1 MNRVNN
7 TKPIRELAYKI
18 REKILEKVF
27 AYVKDDFIWSSQ
39 GLSKVTNLLKDFQ
52 CVQFFESTLIKYEF
66 DESLPKSFLNN
77 LIEILHEYDGS
88 PTHTRRGS

>member
-1 MNRVNN
+1 MNRIND

-27 AYVKDDFIWSSQ
+27 AYVNDDFIWSSE
-39 GLSKVTNLLKDFQ
+39 GFSKVTNLLKDFQ

-77 LIEILHEYDGS
+77 LIEKLHEYENKYI
-88 PTHTRRGS
+88 

>member
-1 MNRVNN
+1 MNRIND

-27 AYVKDDFIWSSQ
+27 TYNVNDNFIWSSQ
-39 GLSKVTNLLKDFQ
+39 GFSTVTYLLKDFQ

-77 LIEILHEYDGS
+77 LIEKLHEYENKYI
-88 PTHTRRGS
+88 